1 MAYTSY
7 MKQIPLTLVLMA
19 SLVSANAYAF
29 QAFTVSGI
37 KVIGLQRVSEA
48 AVLNDLSLQVGE
60 TLSESRSAELIRTLY
75 KTGFFKSVDLERNGN
90 VLIIRVVERP
100 SVSKLTLK
108 GVKEKDKIQKVL
120 RDAGLAEGR
129 MYDPALVARAQKALE
144 HHYLT
149 KGKYAVKI
157 ESCVV
162 EEEPSLMHVT
172 LDIYEGDIAKIHQI
186 SIVGNTCFTEDE
198 LFKDFHSAKTNL
210 LSWFSNDDQ
219 YVKEKLQ
226 ADLET
231 LRSYYLDRGYIQFQI
246 DATEVSLTP
255 DKKHLYITIHVTEGE
270 KYCFGEVGIEGDCVV
285 PRETLLQ
292 SLRPIACDTTFSRR
306 NLLEVKQAL
315 EESLGCAGYS
325 FADIRPAHEV
335 DECNKKVNVR
345 FHIVP
350 NRRVYVRRIH
360 FIGNATTKDEVLR
373 RELPQMEGT
382 WVSTGLIRAGKE
394 NILRKG
400 FGSTVE
406 VETQEVP
413 GLCDQV
419 DITYKLEEARLGQI
433 GAGIAFSQAEQL
445 AFNFSISQENFLG
458 TGKAV
463 DFTFDNSRAST
474 NYQIGYQDP
483 YFTIDGIGMGA
494 SAYYTK
500 NNLSKTEHVAY
511 YSTDALGSEVR
522 WVFPMSSKEA
532 FKISL
537 GYDDTHLHPP
547 AHHCASIEVL
557 EFIAKHGKKYQE
569 WSTGVA
575 WVYDTLDQRLFP
587 TCGLMQTLA
596 GKVIVPGSDLQYYK
610 LSYDMAYFHPLT
622 DSNRWIVNVSGN
634 LGYGDGYG
642 KTNALPFF
650 KNFMAGG
657 ERYVRGYETNTLGPK
672 DTPSCPTSDPRPFGG
687 NTLVAGSVSL
697 IFPNPIKPDTKA
709 IRTALFFDVGQV
721 YDTRDKRRLVNG
733 VWVDRNPAGLR
744 CSVGLSLTW
753 HSPMGPLA
761 FSLAKPL
768 IVKKGDKKQAFS
780 FNAGT
785 SF

>member
-1 MAYTSY
+1 MALILIS
-7 MKQIPLTLVLMA
+7 
-19 SLVSANAYAF
+19 SLACFNAFAF
-29 QAFTVSGI
+29 QAFTVNGI
-37 KVIGLQRVSEA
+37 KIIGLQRVSEA
-48 AVLNDLSLQVGE
+48 AVLNDLPLQVGQ
-60 TLSESRSAELIRTLY
+60 TLSEGQSSELIRTLY
-75 KTGFFKSVDLERNGN
+75 KTGFFQSVDLERNGN
-90 VLIIRVVERP
+90 TLVIRVVERP

-108 GVKEKDKIQKVL
+108 GVKEKDKILKVL

-129 MYDPALVARAQKALE
+129 MYDPALLARAQKALE

-157 ESCVV
+157 EPCVV
-162 EEEPSLMHVT
+162 EEEPCLMHVT

-186 SIVGNTCFTEDE
+186 AIIGNTCFSADE
-198 LFKDFHSAKTNL
+198 LMKDFHSAKTNW

-246 DATEVSLTP
+246 DSTEVSLTP

-270 KYCFGEVGIEGDCVV
+270 KYCFGEVGVEGDCIV
-285 PRETLLQ
+285 PRETLEKALT
-292 SLRPIACDTTFSRR
+292 PIACNTTFSRK

-315 EESLGCAGYS
+315 EETLGCSGYS
-325 FADIRPAHEV
+325 FADIRPTHEV
-335 DECNKKVNVR
+335 DECNRKVNVR

-350 NRRVYVRRIH
+350 NRRVYVRRIN
-360 FIGNATTKDEVLR
+360 FVGNATTRDEVLR

-406 VETQEVP
+406 VETKEVP
-413 GLCDQV
+413 GFCDQV
-419 DITYKLEEARLGQI
+419 DLTYRLEEARLGQI
-433 GAGIAFSQAEQL
+433 GAGIAYSQAEQL

-463 DFTFDNSRAST
+463 DFTFDNSKAST

-500 NNLSKTEHVAY
+500 SNLSKTENVAHY
-511 YSTDALGSEVR
+511 ATDALGTEMR

-532 FKISL
+532 FKVSV

-547 AHHCASIEVL
+547 HRCASLEVQ
-557 EFIAKHGKKYQE
+557 EFIAKNGTKYKE
-569 WSTGVA
+569 FSSGVA

-587 TCGLMQTLA
+587 TTGLMQTLA
-596 GKVIVPGSDLQYYK
+596 GKVSIPGADLQYYK
-610 LSYDMAYFHPLT
+610 LSYDMAWFYPIT
-622 DSNRWIVNVSGN
+622 DSNRWVFNITGN

-642 KTNALPFF
+642 KTENLPFF

-657 ERYVRGYETNTLGPK
+657 SRYVRGYEENTLGPK
-672 DTPSCPTSDPRPFGG
+672 DTPSCPGYKPLPFGG

-721 YDTRDKRRLVNG
+721 YDTRYKRRLVNG

-744 CSVGLSLTW
+744 CSGGLSLTW

-768 IVKKGDKKQAFS
+768 VVKKGDKKQAFS